1 MSGIRHLVAILGLP
15 LALAADPAAGA
26 VRYVSPTGGGGDP
39 LDGTDWAHA
48 YSNIQQAAADCV
60 SEASTIYLLTGR
72 HLLMAPVA
80 FSNAV
85 DLTVQGGC
93 TGDGTNTTAGAPTI
107 VARHPAAGSIRLLL
121 AADSRITCSGLT
133 LTNGFA
139 RDGAST
145 RGFAVRLDRCRTTL
159 TNCVLRENNSNANSD
174 SGQYGTAI
182 YAAGGALTLRSCSFT
197 DNRDTEPFYQYGG
210 AIYALACAVTSVNTR
225 YERNLVSGNNTAAGS
240 ALALDSCTNA
250 WVEGCLFASNAVSG
264 LALGGVIYAA
274 GSPGLVVTNCRFAFN
289 GASPGRGAVFH
300 LSGAAQSTRISSCSL
315 SANGSPGGPE
325 DVSVNTAN
333 RTAIDNTELV
343 NGSRHGVY
351 MDANGTLA
359 LTNCLI
365 AAQPGHGVW
374 ATTGRVSLASC
385 TVADCGGWGLT
396 NSGGATIAAAD
407 CILWGNR
414 SGGATTAR
422 LTMATSCAP
431 EDHSDAGSGNITNDP
446 LFAGGYYLSHA
457 GLPLQPADSPCVD
470 AGGGPAADRGL
481 DARTTRTDGA
491 ADGGTVDMGYHYAAA
506 FAEDL
511 SNAALYVDAALGSD
525 SNSGLAPGPGGALKT
540 ITEALRRAIDG
551 STIHVAA
558 GRYSAGGGECFPLAP
573 ADNNIVIRGTNRAAT
588 VIDAQASGRVFTVV
602 SRARFSLE
610 GLTVTNGLADNARG
624 GGLYGA
630 GGDVTASNCCFVR
643 NTVRSYADPGLGDA
657 GLNICAIGGRLTLVD
672 CDVDNGARAPGE
684 PAYHKKGVG
693 IYAENASVRL
703 IGTTVRRHALAA
715 NNGAAGA
722 GLYIA
727 GGDAWLAGCS
737 FHSNTFPN
745 AASGNR
751 GAAVYALNTAPL
763 AISNCTFAGNGGS
776 AGRGTVY
783 LSGAALSARL
793 TECAFQE
800 NGSAGWSDDVFD
812 EGAGLLAMI
821 HTTLSGGSGQGLAK
835 EGAAGLVA
843 MTNCLVAYMPR
854 AGVAIDAGTATL
866 ANVTSAGNGGWGLTN
881 RAGLV
886 TVTDSVF
893 WDNVAGGVGG
903 TGSTAAAY
911 TDSQEP
917 RAGPGNASVDP
928 LFVVGF
934 YLSAAGLPS
943 QSADSPIR
951 DAGSAAAGARGL
963 DARSTRT
970 DGAGDDGTLDPGYH
984 YPPVPEP
991 GASNATLYVDAA
1003 GGSDANSGWTPAEAL
1018 RTVSA
1023 ALARAVD
1030 GSVIN
1035 VAAGQYSAALGE
1047 SFPLAPQDYN
1057 LAFVGAG
1064 RAVSVLDAGGTAP
1077 VFRASSRGRLRFEG
1091 LAFTNGYAYEALGG
1105 GLSLTG
1111 CRTTMSN
1118 CWVVGSRQAS
1128 ASDPG
1133 KGFGGVGAAVVGGTL
1148 TAVETDFD
1156 SGANLDGNVKQGGG
1170 LYCSGAAV
1178 ALRGCGFRHN
1188 RLATSNPS
1196 LGAGAYLAGGSALVD
1211 SCRFES
1217 NSIVSTTPGGAGL
1230 YASGVAPL
1238 LITNCTFAGN
1248 GALGAGG
1255 LGGGL
1260 RLTGAGLAAT
1270 VTRCTFRGN
1279 TNASLNPALAVDPSS
1294 GGAAIL
1300 LSTMG
1305 SGSGAGIYKGGAAA
1319 SVGITNCLVH
1329 GHAHAILVAAG
1340 TAAVVNC
1347 TLAGNGGWGV
1357 TNAGGSARVVNSI
1370 AWSNGA
1376 GGFSGCL
1383 VSHSDAPEP
1392 QAGPGNRSGDP
1403 LFEFA
1408 ATNNYRLLRGSPCIN
1423 AGLSDSG
1430 WMPGGTDLDGRPRLR
1445 RDGVDM
1451 GAYES
1456 DYAHL
1461 SAIIVLR

>member
-1 MSGIRHLVAILGLP
+1 MRSVGHLLGIVSLS
-15 LALAADPAAGA
+15 LALAAAPAAGA
-26 VRYVSPTGGGGDP
+26 TRYVSPTGGSSEP
-39 LDGTDWAHA
+39 LDGTDWSRA
-48 YSNIQQAAADCV
+48 YSNIQQAVADCA
-60 SEASTIYLLTGR
+60 SAASTIYLLTGR

-85 DLTVQGGC
+85 DLTFQGGC
-93 TGDGTNTTAGAPTI
+93 TGDGTSTTIDAPTI

-139 RDGAST
+139 RDGSST
-145 RGFAVRLDRCRTTL
+145 RGFAVRLDRCRTTF

-182 YAAGGALTLRSCSFT
+182 YAAGGTLTLLACSFA
-197 DNRDTEPFYQYGG
+197 DNRDTEPLYQYGG
-210 AIYALACAVTSVNTR
+210 AIYALACAVTSVSTR
-225 YERNLVSGNNTAAGS
+225 YERNLVSGNSTAAGS
-240 ALALDSCTNA
+240 ALALESCTNA
-250 WVEGCLFASNAVSG
+250 WIEGCLFASNAVSG
-264 LALGGVIYAA
+264 LAFGGVIYAA
-274 GSPGLVVTNCRFAFN
+274 GSPGLVVTNCRFACN
-289 GASPGRGAVFH
+289 GASPGRGAVLH
-300 LSGAAQSTRISSCSL
+300 LTGAAQSTRISSCSL
-315 SANGSPGGPE
+315 AANGSPGGPE
-325 DVSVNTAN
+325 DISVNTAN
-333 RTAIDNTELV
+333 RTAIDNTELL

-374 ATTGRVSLASC
+374 ATTGRVSLAAC

-396 NSGGATIAAAD
+396 NSGGAAITATD

-414 SGGATTAR
+414 SGGATTVR
-422 LTMATSCAP
+422 LAMATSCSP
-431 EDHSDAGSGNITNDP
+431 EDHSAAGSGNITSDP
-446 LFAGGYYLSHA
+446 LFAGGYYLARA

-470 AGGGPAADRGL
+470 AGGAPASDRGL

-506 FAEDL
+506 FADDL
-511 SNAALYVDAALGSD
+511 SNAVLYVDAALGSD
-525 SNSGLAPGPGGALKT
+525 SNSGQAPGPGGALKT

-551 STIHVAA
+551 STIHLLA
-558 GRYSAGGGECFPLAP
+558 GRYTAGGGERFPLAP
-573 ADNNIVIRGTNRAAT
+573 VDSNIAIRGTNRAAT
-588 VIDAQASGRVFTVV
+588 VIDAQATGRVFTVI
-602 SRARFSLE
+602 SRARFTLE
-610 GLTVTNGLADNARG
+610 GITATNGLADNARG
-624 GGLYGA
+624 GGLYCA
-630 GGDVTASNCCFVR
+630 GSDVTASNCCFVR
-643 NTVRSYADPGLGDA
+643 NTIRSYADPGLGDA

-703 IGTTVRRHALAA
+703 IGTTVRRHSLAA
-715 NNGAAGA
+715 NNAAAGA
-722 GLYIA
+722 GLYIT
-727 GGDAWLAGCS
+727 GGDAWLAGSS
-737 FHSNTFPN
+737 FHSNAFPN
-745 AASGNR
+745 TAMGNR
-751 GAAVYALNTAPL
+751 GAAIYALNTAPL
-763 AISNCTFAGNGGS
+763 VISNCTFAGNGGS

-783 LSGAALSARL
+783 LSGATLSARM
-793 TECAFQE
+793 TGCAFQE
-800 NGSAGWSDDVFD
+800 NGAAGWSDDVLD
-812 EGAGLLAMI
+812 DGAGMLAMV
-821 HTTLSGGSGQGLAK
+821 HTTIAGGSGHGLVK
-835 EGAAGLVA
+835 EGTAGLVA

-854 AGVAIDAGTATL
+854 AGVLIDGGTATL

-886 TVTDSVF
+886 TVTDSIF
-893 WDNVAGGVGG
+893 WDNVSGGVGG
-903 TGSTAAAY
+903 TGATAMSY

-917 RAGPGNASVDP
+917 RAGPGNVSVDP

-943 QSADSPIR
+943 QSADSPVR
-951 DAGSAAAGARGL
+951 DAGSMVAGARGL
-963 DARSTRT
+963 DTRSTRT

-991 GASNATLYVDAA
+991 GVSNATLYVDAA

-1035 VAAGQYSAALGE
+1035 VAAGHYNAVLGE

-1064 RAVSVLDAGGTAP
+1064 RNATVLNAGGTTP
-1077 VFRASSRGRLRFEG
+1077 VFRASSRGHLRFEG
-1091 LAFTNGYAYEALGG
+1091 LTFTNGYAYEALGG
-1105 GLSLTG
+1105 GLSLSG

-1118 CWVVGSRQAS
+1118 CWVVGCRQAS

-1133 KGFGGVGAAVVGGTL
+1133 KGFGGGGVAVVGGTF
-1148 TAVETDFD
+1148 TVGDTDFEG
-1156 SGANLDGNVKQGGG
+1156 SANLDGNVKQGGG
-1170 LYCSGAAV
+1170 LYASGAAV
-1178 ALRGCGFRHN
+1178 TLRGCAFRRN

-1196 LGAGAYLAGGSALVD
+1196 LGAGAYLSGGSALVD

-1217 NSIVSTTPGGAGL
+1217 NSIVSATPSGAGL
-1230 YASGVAPL
+1230 YAVGVAPL
-1238 LITNCTFAGN
+1238 LVTNCTFAGN
-1248 GALGAGG
+1248 GAHGAAG

-1270 VTRCTFRGN
+1270 VTRCAFRAN
-1279 TNASLNPALAVDPSS
+1279 TNASGSSALAADPAS
-1294 GGAAIL
+1294 GGAAIML
-1300 LSTMG
+1300 TVVQAG
-1305 SGSGAGIYKGGAAA
+1305 SGPGLHVAGSSA
-1319 SVGITNCLVH
+1319 VGITNCLVVGQTH
-1329 GHAHAILVAAG
+1329 GIQVAAG
-1340 TAAVVNC
+1340 TASVVNC

-1357 TNAGGSARVVNSI
+1357 TNSAGAVRVVNSI
-1370 AWSNGA
+1370 AWSNAA
-1376 GGFSGCL
+1376 GGFSGCT
-1383 VSHSDAPEP
+1383 VSYSDAPEYQP
-1392 QAGPGNRSGDP
+1392 GAGNRSADP
-1403 LFEFA
+1403 LFAFA
-1408 ATNNYRLLRGSPCIN
+1408 PTNNYRLLRGSPCIN
-1423 AGLSDSG
+1423 AGSNDFG
-1430 WMPGGTDLDGRPRLR
+1430 WMPAGSDLDGRPRLL

-1456 DYAHL
+1456 DYPPR